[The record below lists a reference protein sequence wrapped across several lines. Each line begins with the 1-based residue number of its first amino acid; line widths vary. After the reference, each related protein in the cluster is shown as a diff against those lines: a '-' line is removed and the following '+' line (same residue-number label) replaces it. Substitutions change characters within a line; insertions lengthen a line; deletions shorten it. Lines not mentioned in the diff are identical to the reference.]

1 MTTQITLTTELQA
14 INTMLS
20 IIGEAPVSSITENIG
35 SDVSIAKQILDESA
49 VDIQSKGWNFNT
61 EETYTLALDSDS
73 KVPVPTNCVWLTTRF
88 GDNASKVIIRNG
100 FLYDKENKTYT
111 FVEAQIVDMIILL
124 PFEELPQFAR
134 RFITTTAGRRFQARY
149 LGSKEL
155 AGFTQQDEM
164 DALANCEQLDAAN
177 EKQNILSNDI
187 PNRVVYRK
195 GFRRF
200 Y

>member
-35 SDVSIAKQILDESA
+35 ADISIAKQILDESA

-61 EETYTLALDSDS
+61 EESYSLALNSDS
-73 KVPVPTNCVWLTTRF
+73 KVPIPTNAVWVTTRSA
-88 GDNASKVIIRNG
+88 DNQSKIIIRNG
-100 FLYDKENKTYT
+100 FLYDKENKT
-111 FVEAQIVDMIILL
+111 FVFTAAQIVDMIILL

-134 RFITTTAGRRFQARY
+134 RLITTTSGRRFQARY

-164 DALANCEQLDAAN
+164 DALLNCEQLDAAN
-177 EKQNILSNDI
+177 EKQNMLSQDL
-187 PNRVVYRK
+187 PNSIIFRSGR
-195 GFRRF
+195 RRF

>member
-1 MTTQITLTTELQA
+1 MTTQITLTSELQA

-61 EETYTLALDSDS
+61 EESYPLPLDSDS
-73 KVPVPTNCVWLTTRF
+73 KVPVPTNCVWLTTRP
-88 GDNASKVIIRNG
+88 GDNTSKVIIRNG
-100 FLYDKENKTYT
+100 FLYDKENRT
-111 FVEAQIVDMIILL
+111 FTFSESQTVDMIILL

-134 RFITTTAGRRFQARY
+134 RYITTTAGRRFQARY

-155 AGFTQQDEM
+155 AGFTAQDESE
-164 DALANCEQLDAAN
+164 ALINCEQLDASN
-177 EKQNILSNDI
+177 EKQNILSSGT
-187 PNRVVYRK
+187 PNRII
-195 GFRRF
+195 FRNATRRN

>member
-61 EETYTLALDSDS
+61 EENYSLALDSDS
-73 KVPVPTNCVWLTTRF
+73 KVPIPTNAVWVTARP
-88 GDNASKVIIRNG
+88 GENDSKIIIRNG
-100 FLYDKENKTYT
+100 FLYDKENKTFT
-111 FVEAQIVDMIILL
+111 FGEAQKVDMIILL
-124 PFEELPQFAR
+124 PFDELPQFVR
-134 RFITTTAGRRFQARY
+134 RYITTTAGRRFQARY

-164 DALANCEQLDAAN
+164 DALLNCEQLDAAN
-177 EKQNILSNDI
+177 EKQNILSQDL
-187 PNRVVYRK
+187 PNSIIFRSGR
-195 GFRRF
+195 RRF

>member
-20 IIGEAPVSSITENIG
+20 IIGEAPVSSIQENVG

-61 EETYTLALDSDS
+61 EESYTLALDSDS
-73 KVPVPTNCVWLTTRF
+73 KVPVPTNCVWLTARP
-88 GDNASKVIIRNG
+88 GDNNSRVIIRNG
-100 FLYDKENKTYT
+100 FLYDKEKKSFT
-111 FVEAQIVDMIILL
+111 FAAAQVVDMIILL

-134 RFITTTAGRRFQARY
+134 RYIVTSAGRRFQARY

-155 AGFTQQDEM
+155 AGFTQQDEVES
-164 DALANCEQLDAAN
+164 LTNCEQLDAAN
-177 EKQNILSNDI
+177 ERQNILSKGI
-187 PNRVVYRK
+187 SNRII
-195 GFRRF
+195 FRNGTRR
-200 Y
+200 YY